1 MRRRTRALLVAVIC
15 LVGAGVLI
23 ALTVYPFQYGIVE
36 GVIVAGALVVAALF
50 ETVLDDTS
58 F

>member
-1 MRRRTRALLVAVIC
+1 MRRRPRAVLTAVIC
-15 LVGAGVLI
+15 LVGAVVLF
-23 ALTVYPFQYGIVE
+23 ALTVHPFQYGIVE
-36 GVIVAGALVVAALF
+36 GVIVAGALVAAPLF

>member
-1 MRRRTRALLVAVIC
+1 MNRREKAFLVGVIAFLGSIALL
-15 LVGAGVLI
+15 
-23 ALTVYPFQYGIVE
+23 ALTVYPFQYGLVE
-36 GVIVAGALVVAALF
+36 STLLVGGYIAFMVF